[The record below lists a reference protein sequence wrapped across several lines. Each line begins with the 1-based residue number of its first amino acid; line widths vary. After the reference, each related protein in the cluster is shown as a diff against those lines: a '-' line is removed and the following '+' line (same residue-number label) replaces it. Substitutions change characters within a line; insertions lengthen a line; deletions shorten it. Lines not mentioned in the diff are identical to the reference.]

1 MKQEDGASIFTHRLL
16 RKLFPKDRADG
27 FFDAI
32 FGDVREGAYDIDLAF
47 REMRPEVLVFDMR
60 LSRRPGKCL
69 ACNLTY
75 GLPEVFA
82 RHPIINIS
90 GLVAAIEER
99 LGETVRCGSWRL
111 GHTREIDKDLHV
123 IPLIITLEGA
133 A

>member
-1 MKQEDGASIFTHRLL
+1 MKQEDESSIFTDNLL
-16 RKLFPKDRADG
+16 QELFPKDRADG

-47 REMRPEVLVFDMR
+47 REMRPDTLVFEMR

-75 GLPEVFA
+75 GLPEVFV
-82 RHPIINIS
+82 RHPIIDIS

-99 LGETVRCGSWRL
+99 LGGKTRCVSWRL
-111 GHTREIDKDLHV
+111 EHTREIDRDLHV
-123 IPLIITLEGA
+123 IPLIITLENA
-133 A
+133 D